1 MTFSKT
7 LKLSN
12 GVEMPIFGLG
22 TWQSG
27 REEVINAVRTAVL
40 DGYRLIDTATCY
52 QNEDAIGEALQQL
65 FKEGVIKREEIFITT
80 KCWTTHLSPEDQ
92 EEEIFITTKC
102 WTTHLSPEDQEE
114 GLRESLE
121 RLKLDYVDLW
131 LAHMP
136 GAFNKDM
143 SEQRKNVTVED
154 VWKGFESLYE
164 KKLTRAIGVSNFS
177 IEQIERIM
185 KIAKVPIHNHQVE
198 LHLYFQQKPMVD
210 VCKKHNIS
218 VTAYSPIGSPGRVHF
233 VLPNGYKPEWPPA
246 PSPLEDSVVV
256 KLAEKYSRTPAQ
268 ILLRHLMQ
276 HDIAVIPKSTN
287 DKRIKENHGVFDFEI
302 SDEDIKKL
310 DSAPQNERMFWQDF
324 LVGHPEDPFKSER
337 K

>member
-12 GVEMPIFGLG
+12 GVEMPVFGLG
-22 TWQSG
+22 TWQSS
-27 REEVINAVRTAVL
+27 REEVIHAVRTAVL

-80 KCWTTHLSPEDQ
+80 KCWTTHLAPE
-92 EEEIFITTKC
+92 
-102 WTTHLSPEDQEE
+102 HQEE
-114 GLRESLE
+114 GLRESLA
-121 RLKLDYVDLW
+121 RLKLDHVDLY

-143 SEQRKNVTVED
+143 SEQRKDVTVED
-154 VWKGFESLYE
+154 LWKGFESLYE

-177 IEQIERIM
+177 TEQIERIM
-185 KIAKVPIHNHQVE
+185 KVAKVPIHNSQVE
-198 LHLYFQQKPMVD
+198 LHLYFQQKDHVEA
-210 VCKKHNIS
+210 CKKHGIS
-218 VTAYSPIGSPGRVHF
+218 VTAYSPIGSPGRVNF
-233 VLPNGYKPEWPPA
+233 VLPNGYKPDWPPA
-246 PSPLEDSVVV
+246 PSPLEDQTVV

-276 HDIAVIPKSTN
+276 HGIAVIPKSTN
-287 DKRIKENHGVFDFEI
+287 EKRIKENHKVYDFEL
-302 SDEDIKKL
+302 SDEDVKKL

>member
-7 LKLSN
+7 LKLAN

-22 TWQSG
+22 TWQSS
-27 REEVINAVRTAVL
+27 REEVIHAVRTAIL

-52 QNEDAIGEALQQL
+52 QNEDVIGEALQQL

-80 KCWTTHLSPEDQ
+80 KCWTTHLAPE
-92 EEEIFITTKC
+92 
-102 WTTHLSPEDQEE
+102 HQEE
-114 GLRESLE
+114 GLRESLA
-121 RLKLDYVDLW
+121 RLKLDHVDLY

-143 SEQRKNVTVED
+143 SEQRKDVTVED
-154 VWKGFESLYE
+154 LWKVR
-164 KKLTRAIGVSNFS
+164 TVSNFS
-177 IEQIERIM
+177 VEQIDRIM
-185 KIAKVPIHNHQVE
+185 KVAKVPIHNSQVE
-198 LHLYFQQKPMVD
+198 LHLYFQQKPHVEA
-210 VCKKHNIS
+210 CKKHGIS
-218 VTAYSPIGSPGRVHF
+218 VTAYSPIGSPGRVNF
-233 VLPNGYKPEWPPA
+233 VLPNGYKPDWPPA
-246 PSPLEDSVVV
+246 PSPLEDQTVV

-276 HDIAVIPKSTN
+276 HEIAVIPKSTN
-287 DKRIKENHGVFDFEI
+287 EKRIKENHGIYDFEL

-324 LVGHPEDPFKSER
+324 LVGHPEDPFKNER

>member
-92 EEEIFITTKC
+92 EE
-102 WTTHLSPEDQEE
+102 

-154 VWKGFESLYE
+154 VWKGFESIYE

-276 HDIAVIPKSTN
+276 HGIAVIPKSTN

>member
-92 EEEIFITTKC
+92 EE
-102 WTTHLSPEDQEE
+102 

-154 VWKGFESLYE
+154 VWK
-164 KKLTRAIGVSNFS
+164 V
-177 IEQIERIM
+177 RI
-185 KIAKVPIHNHQVE
+185 
-198 LHLYFQQKPMVD
+198 
-210 VCKKHNIS
+210 
-218 VTAYSPIGSPGRVHF
+218 
-233 VLPNGYKPEWPPA
+233 
-246 PSPLEDSVVV
+246 
-256 KLAEKYSRTPAQ
+256 
-268 ILLRHLMQ
+268 
-276 HDIAVIPKSTN
+276 
-287 DKRIKENHGVFDFEI
+287 
-302 SDEDIKKL
+302 
-310 DSAPQNERMFWQDF
+310 
-324 LVGHPEDPFKSER
+324 
-337 K
+337 

>member
-65 FKEGVIKREEIFITT
+65 FKEGVIKR
-80 KCWTTHLSPEDQ
+80 
-92 EEEIFITTKC
+92 EEIFITTKC

-276 HDIAVIPKSTN
+276 HGIAVIPKSTN

>member
-65 FKEGVIKREEIFITT
+65 FKEGVIKREEIFV
-80 KCWTTHLSPEDQ
+80 
-92 EEEIFITTKC
+92 TTKC

-154 VWKGFESLYE
+154 VWKGFESIYE

-276 HDIAVIPKSTN
+276 HGIAVIPKSTN

>member
-65 FKEGVIKREEIFITT
+65 FKEGVIKR
-80 KCWTTHLSPEDQ
+80 
-92 EEEIFITTKC
+92 EEIFITTKC

>member
-27 REEVINAVRTAVL
+27 REEVINAVRIAVL

-92 EEEIFITTKC
+92 EE
-102 WTTHLSPEDQEE
+102 

-143 SEQRKNVTVED
+143 SEQRKDVTVED

-218 VTAYSPIGSPGRVHF
+218 ITAYSPIGSPGRVHF

-276 HDIAVIPKSTN
+276 HGIAVIPKSTN

>member
-65 FKEGVIKREEIFITT
+65 FKEGIIKR
-80 KCWTTHLSPEDQ
+80 
-92 EEEIFITTKC
+92 EEIFITTKC

-185 KIAKVPIHNHQVE
+185 KIAKVPIHNYQVE

-276 HDIAVIPKSTN
+276 HGIAVIPKSTN

>member
-12 GVEMPIFGLG
+12 GIEMPIFGLG

-65 FKEGVIKREEIFITT
+65 FKEGVIKREDIFITT
-80 KCWTTHLSPEDQ
+80 KCWTTHLAPEN
-92 EEEIFITTKC
+92 
-102 WTTHLSPEDQEE
+102 QEE
-114 GLRESLE
+114 GIRESLQ
-121 RLKLDYVDLW
+121 RLKLDYVDLY

-143 SEQRKNVTVED
+143 SEQRKDVTVED
-154 VWKGFESLYE
+154 LWKGFESLYE
-164 KKLTRAIGVSNFS
+164 KKLARAIGVSNFS
-177 IEQIERIM
+177 LEQIERIM
-185 KIAKVPIHNHQVE
+185 KVAKVPIHNQQVE
-198 LHLYFQQKPMVD
+198 LHLYFQQKQMVEA
-210 VCKKHNIS
+210 CKKHGIS

-233 VLPNGYKPEWPPA
+233 VLPNGYKPEWPAA

-276 HDIAVIPKSTN
+276 HGIAVIPKSTN
-287 DKRIKENHGVFDFEI
+287 DKRIKENHGVYDFEI

-324 LVGHPEDPFKSER
+324 LVGHPEDPFKNER